1 MGLDYM
7 IDARVKNRE
16 TKEVITIDIAYWR
29 KCYSLRDV
37 LQDCAREKNPSS
49 VKKIDG
55 DYYTR
60 CHRRIL
66 HNVVQELSRRIA
78 DPDDFAWASS
88 IWSRDSVRYSTC
100 NELGKLCVA
109 EEFFN
114 PTFNTSEDIIATASR
129 AFDYDE
135 DVLADIFLNPS
146 KYKIS
151 IEFINSY

>member
-1 MGLDYM
+1 MGLDYI
-7 IDARVKNRE
+7 IDARIKNRE

-37 LQDCAREKNPSS
+37 LQECAREKNPSS
-49 VKKIDG
+49 VKKIEG
-55 DYYTR
+55 DFYTR
-60 CHRRIL
+60 CKPWVLHGVVDELTRRIG
-66 HNVVQELSRRIA
+66 
-78 DPDDFAWASS
+78 DPDDFAWANS

-100 NELGKLCVA
+100 SELGKLCVA

-114 PTFNTSEDIIATASR
+114 PTCNTSENIIATASR

-135 DVLADIFLNPS
+135 DVLADVFLNPL
-146 KYKIS
+146 KYKVT